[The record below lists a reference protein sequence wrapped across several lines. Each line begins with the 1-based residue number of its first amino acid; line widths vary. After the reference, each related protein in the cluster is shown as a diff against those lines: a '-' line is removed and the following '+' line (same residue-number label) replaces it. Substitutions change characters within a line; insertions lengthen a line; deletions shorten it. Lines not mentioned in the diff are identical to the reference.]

1 MKIALEICSCLL
13 ESLAA
18 SSKFLPPTT
27 PLFCR
32 LLSSEAM
39 ASFTCIKVEEAKP
52 FVYNVQFNRP
62 EKRNAFSRTHWE

>member
-1 MKIALEICSCLL
+1 M
-13 ESLAA
+13 
-18 SSKFLPPTT
+18 
-27 PLFCR
+27 FCR